1 MKFAKVVFT
10 IAGILG
16 LLELVPLYF
25 MYNVIGRQDP
35 PVITHPG
42 FYYGFVGTAIA
53 WQIGFLMIGRNP
65 VTLRPVMIAA
75 AVEKFTYSVA
85 VIVLVAQSRMH
96 PSDLPFGVQDLLL
109 GILFIAAFFKTAQAA
124 ASLKAISAATPRA

>member
-1 MKFAKVVFT
+1 
-10 IAGILG
+10 
-16 LLELVPLYF
+16 

-96 PSDLPFGVQDLLL
+96 PSDLPFGVTVGTPGPLFENGTFALLT
-109 GILFIAAFFKTAQAA
+109 AFLLMNLLVLLEVADRL
-124 ASLKAISAATPRA
+124 SLKNDLEIAREIQQAMLPR

>member
-1 MKFAKVVFT
+1 
-10 IAGILG
+10 
-16 LLELVPLYF
+16 

-109 GILFIAAFFKTAQAA
+109 GILFINPGYLDPMFHHLGGIIAMMVGVVMIVIG
-124 ASLKAISAATPRA
+124 SVVIGRIVDIDV